1 MEEIWKDIPN
11 LPGYQASNLGQ
22 IRSVDRWMQRK
33 TDKKPFLR
41 KGKILTRLDNG
52 NGYLGV
58 NIKGTRYYI
67 HRLVL
72 STFCPDHTQKQTD
85 VNHKDGN
92 KSNNC
97 LNNLEWC
104 TRTEN
109 NFHAYN
115 TGLHS
120 SGEKHPQSKYSAE
133 LIRTIRE
140 RHANGEKICD
150 LAREYKMPYQY
161 VSGIIHGKKRVH
173 G

>member
-33 TDKKPFLR
+33 IDKNPFLK
-41 KGKILTRLDNG
+41 KGKILTPLDNG

-72 STFCPDHTQKQTD
+72 STFCPDHTQEQTD

-97 LNNLEWC
+97 LDNLEWC
-104 TRTEN
+104 TKTEN

-120 SGEKHPQSKYSAE
+120 SGEKHPQSKYSNDLICFIKEEYQKGKKVGEISKE
-133 LIRTIRE
+133 LGIA
-140 RHANGEKICD
+140 H
-150 LAREYKMPYQY
+150 QY
-161 VSGIIHGKKRVH
+161 ISGILSGKKRRH